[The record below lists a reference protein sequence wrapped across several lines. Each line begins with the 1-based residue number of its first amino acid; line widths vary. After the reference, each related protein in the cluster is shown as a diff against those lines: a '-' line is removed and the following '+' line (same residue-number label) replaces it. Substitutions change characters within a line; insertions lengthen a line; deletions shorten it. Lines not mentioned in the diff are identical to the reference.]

1 MAVVETVRGPVDL
14 GNLGQTLMHE
24 HVFVLSTEH
33 VQNYGSDW
41 WDEEAMVARAI
52 DKLNAVYAKGIRTIV
67 DPTVWGLGRDIPR
80 MQRIAAQTPLN
91 IVVAT
96 GLYVYEE
103 LPQQYAYRGPGLL
116 IDIPEPMVTDFSRDI
131 TEGIAGTGVKAAF
144 LKFALETPEPSPG
157 IERIARAIAR
167 THVETGA
174 PITVHTSGPHQ
185 TGRIAVRI
193 FPEEGVDLTKVV
205 IGHAG
210 DSNDLDYLT
219 ELADTGV
226 LLGMDRFGLDLFNPG
241 RTDQDDR
248 HPGGPRLRR
257 QHGARARRELLHRLL
272 RRRARR
278 GPRRRRAEL
287 ALRAHHRRRAA
298 RPAGRGRHPGA
309 DRHDDGG
316 EPGPLLHP
324 GQGRCLMSDHSD
336 LGGMFDMTGVVR
348 GEDGIKRYEGLPR
361 NLVQMFRA
369 AVDRDGAAEAVV
381 ETGGGPRLSYA
392 SLWDRAARVAGGLRG
407 LGVQRGD
414 RVAIRLGN
422 GVDWVLA
429 FLGAVLADA
438 IVVPVN
444 TRFTEEEANYVVT
457 DSGAAYV
464 FAPGAALPDGD
475 ALVVDDAEP
484 SGPAAIFYTSGTTG
498 FPKGAVTSHENFL
511 SNAETCRR
519 ALSVDPAGLRTL
531 ISVPLFHV
539 TGCNSQLLVALYV
552 GGTAV
557 IMPVFEVAAFL
568 RAIEEER
575 IDTMVTVPAIYWLAI
590 SQPAFADV
598 DISRVRSV
606 SYGGAPIAPDL
617 VARLAK
623 AFPQARLGNGFGLTE
638 TASVST
644 FLPHEFVAH
653 ADSVGFPAPVCDVR
667 LDAVGPDGTG
677 ELLIRGPNV
686 VSGYWNKPEATADT
700 FIDGWLHSGDVARID
715 DEGLVYLV
723 DRVKDMI
730 NRGGEN
736 VYCVEVENALAGA
749 PGVYEAA
756 VLGVPDEMMGEKVGA
771 VIVPMPGVSLD
782 VPAVLGYLGEH
793 IADFKVPQYVAVSGT
808 PLPRNPGGKLLK
820 RRLREDVDWAAAF
833 RR

>member
-1 MAVVETVRGPVDL
+1 
-14 GNLGQTLMHE
+14 
-24 HVFVLSTEH
+24 
-33 VQNYGSDW
+33 
-41 WDEEAMVARAI
+41 
-52 DKLNAVYAKGIRTIV
+52 
-67 DPTVWGLGRDIPR
+67 
-80 MQRIAAQTPLN
+80 
-91 IVVAT
+91 
-96 GLYVYEE
+96 
-103 LPQQYAYRGPGLL
+103 
-116 IDIPEPMVTDFSRDI
+116 MVTDFSRDI
-131 TEGIAGTGVKAAF
+131 TEGIADTGVKAAF

-157 IERIARAIAR
+157 IERIGRAIAR

-193 FPEEGVDLTKVV
+193 FREEGVDLSKVM

-219 ELADTGV
+219 ELADAGV
-226 LLGMDRFGLDLFNPG
+226 LLGMDRFGLDLYNPTAERVKTIVALASRG
-241 RTDQDDR
+241 YAASMVLAHDANCFIDYFGAAHDA
-248 HPGGPRLRR
+248 
-257 QHGARARRELLHRLL
+257 ARAAVL
-272 RRRARR
+272 RQ
-278 GPRRRRAEL
+278 L

-298 RPAGRGRHPGA
+298 RPAGGGRHPGA

-316 EPGPLLHP
+316 EPGALLHA
-324 GQGRCLMSDHSD
+324 GQAPCHDGRGLMKDHSD

-369 AVDRDGAAEAVV
+369 AVDGQGAAEAVV

-457 DSGAAYV
+457 DSGATYV
-464 FAPGAALPDGD
+464 FTPGAALPDGD

-519 ALSVDPAGLRTL
+519 ALSVDPTGLRTL

-557 IMPVFEVAAFL
+557 IMPAFEVDAFL

-590 SQPAFADV
+590 NQPAFADV

-677 ELLIRGPNV
+677 ELLIRGPNI

-700 FIDGWLHSGDVARID
+700 FVDGWLHSGDAARID

-723 DRVKDMI
+723 DRIKDMI

-771 VIVPMPGVSLD
+771 VIVPMPGTSLD
-782 VPAVLGYLGEH
+782 IPAVLGYLGEH